1 MQRKTVI
8 AVIAAIV
15 LTLTFT
21 VAGGSAWARMEN
33 GAPASFTQ
41 LVKEAGPAVVNIATK
56 REAST
61 SSRNLLP
68 ERFQE
73 RFPDRRDPFQEFFD
87 RFFGG
92 EPPVRESRPRSLG
105 SGFII
110 SADGFIVTNHHVVR
124 NADQILVRLSDG
136 REFTAR
142 IIGADQKTDL
152 ALLKI
157 DLPNAERLP
166 VLPLGDST
174 ALEVGQWV
182 VAIGSPFGFDHT
194 VTAGIVSA
202 KGRSIGAGPYDDFIQ
217 TDASINPGNSGGP
230 LLNMKGEVV
239 GINTAIIAHAQ
250 GIGFAIPADLA
261 RGIIDQLKASGSVT
275 RGWLGVQIQDVT
287 DDIKEYYSLPST
299 KGALVARVFEGDPA
313 DRAGIKQGDV
323 IVEVDGKQVADSRD
337 LTRMVA
343 DIPVDKKTPIVV
355 IRDGKRARVS
365 VTIARRD
372 DDVVE
377 SPSAPAQ
384 EFSRLGW
391 TLAPLDS
398 ETASRLGIADEKGV
412 VVTGV
417 EPGGKADS
425 AGLSPGDVIREI
437 NRKTVTSVSDV
448 EKLVDAAKQGDILNL
463 FVQRRASFIVLK
475 LEK

>member
-1 MQRKTVI
+1 
-8 AVIAAIV
+8 
-15 LTLTFT
+15 
-21 VAGGSAWARMEN
+21 
-33 GAPASFTQ
+33 
-41 LVKEAGPAVVNIATK
+41 
-56 REAST
+56 
-61 SSRNLLP
+61 
-68 ERFQE
+68 
-73 RFPDRRDPFQEFFD
+73 
-87 RFFGG
+87 
-92 EPPVRESRPRSLG
+92 
-105 SGFII
+105 
-110 SADGFIVTNHHVVR
+110 
-124 NADQILVRLSDG
+124 
-136 REFTAR
+136 
-142 IIGADQKTDL
+142 
-152 ALLKI
+152 
-157 DLPNAERLP
+157 
-166 VLPLGDST
+166 
-174 ALEVGQWV
+174 
-182 VAIGSPFGFDHT
+182 
-194 VTAGIVSA
+194 
-202 KGRSIGAGPYDDFIQ
+202 
-217 TDASINPGNSGGP
+217 
-230 LLNMKGEVV
+230 MKGEVV

>member
-1 MQRKTVI
+1 MQRKPIITLV
-8 AVIAAIV
+8 AALV
-15 LTLTFT
+15 LALTL
-21 VAGGSAWARMEN
+21 AGANSPAWARMEN

-56 REAST
+56 REAV
-61 SSRNLLP
+61 SRRSPFP
-68 ERFQE
+68 EGFQE
-73 RFPDRRDPFQEFFD
+73 RFPGRQDPFQEFFD

-92 EPPVRESRPRSLG
+92 EPPTRDSRPRSLG

-110 SADGFIVTNHHVVR
+110 SDDGFIVTNHHVVR

-136 REFTAR
+136 REFSAR

-202 KGRSIGAGPYDDFIQ
+202 KGRAIGAGPYDDFIQ

-261 RGIIDQLKASGSVT
+261 RGIITQLKATGSVT

-287 DDIKEYYSLPST
+287 EDIKEYYGLSSA
-299 KGALVARVFEGDPA
+299 KGAFVARVFEGDPA
-313 DRAGIKQGDV
+313 DRAGIKAGDV
-323 IVEVDGKQVADSRD
+323 IVEVDGKRVEDSRE
-337 LTRMVA
+337 LTRIVA
-343 DIPVDKKTPIVV
+343 DIPVDRKTPIVV
-355 IRDGKRARVS
+355 IRDGKRTKVN

-372 DDVVE
+372 DDE
-377 SPSAPAQ
+377 QEPPAAPEK

-391 TLAPLDS
+391 TLAPLDAQ
-398 ETASRLGIADEKGV
+398 TAAQLGIADEKGV

-417 EPGGKADS
+417 EPNSKADG
-425 AGLSPGDVIREI
+425 AGLRPGDVIREI
-437 NRKTVTSVSDV
+437 NRKAVTSVADV